1 MKIVEDTRCSF
12 VLRRPQPSEGSVWV
26 LVVFY
31 FCCSWG
37 DGFIF
42 EILFN
47 EYSYLG
53 MILKLVFHSFIVKKT
68 ELKSGKLACVA
79 PTNQTA

>member
-26 LVVFY
+26 
-31 FCCSWG
+31 
-37 DGFIF
+37 FIF
-42 EILFN
+42 FVFGGNGLFFEIIFN

-68 ELKSGKLACVA
+68 
-79 PTNQTA
+79 